1 LFRLSVASGLPP
13 NNLYGID
20 ECTRTSTHT
29 YHFARGGSRLSP
41 FLILKRKN
49 DMTKFKCPC
58 KYTYDPEKGDP
69 KQNIPPGTPFEEL
82 PDTWRCPRCKRKKEK
97 FVPVE
102 E

>member
-1 LFRLSVASGLPP
+1 MVLLHLDANKFFFTEGSGPP
-13 NNLYGID
+13 FSNHLK
-20 ECTRTSTHT
+20 
-29 YHFARGGSRLSP
+29 HFTMMA
-41 FLILKRKN
+41 K
-49 DMTKFKCPC
+49 MKCPC

-69 KQNIPPGTPFEEL
+69 KQGIPPGTQFEDL

>member
-1 LFRLSVASGLPP
+1 MFRPSVASGSPLDFLSWHRQVHPH
-13 NNLYGID
+13 LDAYKLFQR
-20 ECTRTSTHT
+20 ERTS
-29 YHFARGGSRLSP
+29 ALP
-41 FLILKRKN
+41 FLILKRTI
-49 DMTKFKCPC
+49 MTKFKCPC

>member
-1 LFRLSVASGLPP
+1 MVLLHLDANKFFLQKGDGVAGVTVLRMQTPRKAVPSFSNHLK
-13 NNLYGID
+13 
-20 ECTRTSTHT
+20 
-29 YHFARGGSRLSP
+29 HFTIMA
-41 FLILKRKN
+41 K
-49 DMTKFKCPC
+49 MKCPC

-69 KQNIPPGTPFEEL
+69 KQGIPPGTQFEDL

>member
-1 LFRLSVASGLPP
+1 MQPHRDAYKLLNTGRASAL
-13 NNLYGID
+13 
-20 ECTRTSTHT
+20 
-29 YHFARGGSRLSP
+29 P

-49 DMTKFKCPC
+49 EMTKFKCPC

-97 FVPVE
+97 FVPME

>member
-1 LFRLSVASGLPP
+1 VTESLTERHR
-13 NNLYGID
+13 Y
-20 ECTRTSTHT
+20 
-29 YHFARGGSRLSP
+29 LSP
-41 FLILKRKN
+41 FSNLKRKN
-49 DMTKFKCPC
+49 NMTKFKCPC

>member
-1 LFRLSVASGLPP
+1 MNFSSQWGEPL
-13 NNLYGID
+13 
-20 ECTRTSTHT
+20 
-29 YHFARGGSRLSP
+29 LSP
-41 FLILKRKN
+41 LI
-49 DMTKFKCPC
+49 TKTTVIMAKYKCPC

-97 FVPVE
+97 FVAIE